1 MVSAL
6 VICLVGWFPPLISS
20 LLFAFE
26 ASEASHGL
34 PAGFYELD
42 CFCFGLCAC
51 WLLRWYPSLGKLA
64 LDSLVFSRLD
74 LCHRVHLML
83 VVNVWS
89 HWQCQVPDIPAA
101 IEAVALAFY
110 EGEPVMLASGGTLRD
125 WQRFAEM
132 YVPRMAA
139 EGHTV
144 LAVEKASGQIIGA
157 FLNEDFNNPDPQDF
171 EHFLE
176 SSDGDWRPIIGMVE
190 DLEESLMKA
199 HSIPLQ
205 ASERPAGQFFHLWM
219 IGVSSSAR
227 GRGVATKLFHHSL
240 ALAKAWP
247 ARVGQEACLSISLR
261 LAGKWLF

>member
-1 MVSAL
+1 MAAVVRGGVL
-6 VICLVGWFPPLISS
+6 ETDDDNNVV
-20 LLFAFE
+20 
-26 ASEASHGL
+26 
-34 PAGFYELD
+34 Y
-42 CFCFGLCAC
+42 
-51 WLLRWYPSLGKLA
+51 
-64 LDSLVFSRLD
+64 
-74 LCHRVHLML
+74 RVME
-83 VVNVWS
+83 
-89 HWQCQVPDIPAA
+89 VPDIPAA

-240 ALAKAWP
+240 ALAKARGFKLAFAECTGAVSTHIFQRFAPRLDSFVSYETWDKLP
-247 ARVGQEACLSISLR
+247 TSPELKQLKQSGHPGMSMLSVD
-261 LAGKWLF
+261 LA